1 MRPSIAVEESVI
13 QLGSN
18 LRSARLRRRM
28 PQSVIADRAGH
39 ITQYAFQN
47 WKWRLRCLYWKHCLC
62 AQRAWLVPS
71 SVRPGCS
78 ARRLCRI
85 NAGRKESASASAFKK
100 EICRT
105 VIWTSRASH
114 SIDLSW
120 RAFIS
125 LLMNVISIQRD
136 WPFIK
141 QPYSPFKSSL
151 AQLI

>member
-18 LRSARLRRRM
+18 LRSARLRRRL
-28 PQSVIADRAGH
+28 PQSVVADRAG
-39 ITQYAFQN
+39 ISLNTLSKIEN
-47 WKWRLRCLYWKHCLC
+47 GDCGVYWKHCVR

-100 EICRT
+100 EICRAVT
-105 VIWTSRASH
+105 GISRTSH
-114 SIDLSW
+114 SIDS
-120 RAFIS
+120 
-125 LLMNVISIQRD
+125 
-136 WPFIK
+136 
-141 QPYSPFKSSL
+141 Y
-151 AQLI
+151 